1 MCASLEVLISRM
13 LCVHNASGFA
23 RTTDR
28 VMLTC
33 RQASSTFTRSSRARI
48 PHSARV
54 LLHCVHECRARS
66 HNFPADEISRLTLSS
81 PREPTDLHIIQVHS
95 LSLLRT
101 FKFPSAS
108 GTNIPFLVV
117 CTLIRELRLTSL
129 KSASRRKLV
138 RNGPASPP
146 PFGDWYQNMQFT
158 WHRSSTGSLTT
169 VSPKSLYRLR
179 ESELIC

>member
-1 MCASLEVLISRM
+1 LLTNVSRLTMCASLEVLISPI
-13 LCVHNASGFA
+13 LCVHNVSEFA

-48 PHSARV
+48 PHSASV
-54 LLHCVHECRARS
+54 SLHCVHECRARS
-66 HNFPADEISRLTLSS
+66 HDYPADEISRLTLS
-81 PREPTDLHIIQVHS
+81 IIQVHS
-95 LSLLRT
+95 LSLLQT

-108 GTNIPFLVV
+108 GTSIPFLVV
-117 CTLIRELRLTSL
+117 CKLIRELRLTSL

-138 RNGPASPP
+138 RSGPASPP

-158 WHRSSTGSLTT
+158 WHRSSAGSLTT

-179 ESELIC
+179 ESELLC